1 MLLKHAED
9 KDEEEIDEAV
19 VIEGPDSRA
28 LMSFMTLKEMNIRS
42 MKTET
47 SFWNSLKKK
56 MLPSRSKINKYRKT
70 SWNRYRS
77 C

>member
-1 MLLKHAED
+1 MSLKHAED

-19 VIEGPDSRA
+19 ETEELVSRV
-28 LMSFMTLKEMNIRS
+28 LMLSTTLQAMNIRS
-42 MKTET
+42 MKTEI

-56 MLPSRSKINKYRKT
+56 MLPCRSKINKHRKT